1 MTYRRVYVLRIPKV
15 SKVNIW
21 TWFNEQYFIQWE
33 ISLAFLKH
41 CAVCLLSLTGLKML
55 KGKHIH
61 VHILYARTHT
71 STWSYIL
78 TAKVA
83 FSSPGG
89 NDDSH
94 YHLRARLATV
104 PLSAVLLSY
113 STALLYWCSIIS
125 FLCHLKCIR
134 ELLYSEDGVGR
145 MARANAKRHS
155 WL

>member
-1 MTYRRVYVLRIPKV
+1 MNRIL
-15 SKVNIW
+15 
-21 TWFNEQYFIQWE
+21 FNGRAPW
-33 ISLAFLKH
+33 LPVH

-55 KGKHIH
+55 KGKHMH
-61 VHILYARTHT
+61 AHKHMVLQ
-71 STWSYIL
+71 YIL

-94 YHLRARLATV
+94 YRLRARLATV
-104 PLSAVLLSY
+104 PLSAVLLSD

-125 FLCHLKCIR
+125 FLCHWKCIR

-145 MARANAKRHS
+145 MAKTNAKRHS